1 MVDSGV
7 TPVKEEEVKTKVKKS
22 GKRAKKLSAAK
33 KLQKTQ
39 TLTTFSDMS
48 VMKVTDASSPKLF

>member
-1 MVDSGV
+1 M
-7 TPVKEEEVKTKVKKS
+7 KAKTKKS

-39 TLTTFSDMS
+39 TLTTLSDMPII
-48 VMKVTDASSPKLF
+48 KGTDVASPKLF